1 MRVIAGD
8 YGSRRLKAVPGT
20 NTRPTTDKIK
30 EGMFNMLGGFFSKG
44 ICLDLYGG
52 SGALA
57 IEAVSRGMD
66 RAVITEKDRQAVQTI
81 QQNLEMTK
89 EEEKFTLLRGDNRK
103 KLLQLKQAETA
114 LEFDLV
120 FIDPPYLK
128 QKVEADIL
136 WLETAGLL
144 TETAVILCETDQKT
158 DLPEQIA
165 DWQLYKEKTY
175 GQTYVRLYHR
185 RNVSVAE

>member
-30 EGMFNMLGGFFSKG
+30 EGMFNMLGGFFSEG

-66 RAVITEKDRQAVQTI
+66 RAVISEKDRQAIETI
-81 QQNLEMTK
+81 QHNLATTK

-103 KLLQLKQAETA
+103 TLLQLKQAETA
-114 LEFDLV
+114 LAFDLV
-120 FIDPPYLK
+120 FIDPPYDK
-128 QKVEADIL
+128 EKVVADIL
-136 WLETAGLL
+136 WLEEAGLL
-144 TETAVILCETDQKT
+144 SEEAVILCETSQKT
-158 DLPEQIA
+158 VLPERIA
-165 DWQLYKEKTY
+165 DFEVYKEKTY
-175 GQTYVRLYHR
+175 SQTFVRLYQR
-185 RNVSVAE
+185 RNVSAAE

>member
-30 EGMFNMLGGFFSKG
+30 EGMFNMLGGFFTEG
-44 ICLDLYGG
+44 VCLDLYGG

-57 IEAVSRGMD
+57 IEAVSRGME
-66 RAVITEKDRQAVQTI
+66 RAIITEKDRQAFQTI
-81 QQNLEMTK
+81 QHNLETTK

-103 KLLQLKQAETA
+103 ALLQLKQAEPA
-114 LEFDLV
+114 LQFDLV
-120 FIDPPYLK
+120 FIDPPYHK

-136 WLETAGLL
+136 WLETAALL
-144 TETAVILCETDQKT
+144 AETAVILCETDQKT
-158 DLPEQIA
+158 DLSEQIG
-165 DWQLYKEKTY
+165 DWELYKEKMY
-175 GQTYVRLYHR
+175 GQTAVRLYHR
-185 RNVSVAE
+185 RNVSVRE